1 MPACFL
7 PAGLSSVSLSTSMQG
22 AMARVRG
29 PFTPSQW
36 MELEHQALIYKYLAA
51 NSPIPHSLLIPIRR
65 SLASSPYPPSYFG
78 TSTCKP
84 RKRERE
90 REENE
95 KAKSA
100 FWASFSSIM
109 HIDMIKAVSI
119 LSFPDLDWRCCVLA
133 QWGGALSSWATPA
146 MRIWS
151 PGGAAGR
158 TARNGGAPGTRSPTR
173 STASDT

>member
-1 MPACFL
+1 
-7 PAGLSSVSLSTSMQG
+7 MQG

-90 REENE
+90 RERERE
-95 KAKSA
+95 RGERKSKECL
-100 FWASFSSIM
+100 ASVPSCTSI
-109 HIDMIKAVSI
+109 
-119 LSFPDLDWRCCVLA
+119 
-133 QWGGALSSWATPA
+133 
-146 MRIWS
+146 
-151 PGGAAGR
+151 
-158 TARNGGAPGTRSPTR
+158 
-173 STASDT
+173 